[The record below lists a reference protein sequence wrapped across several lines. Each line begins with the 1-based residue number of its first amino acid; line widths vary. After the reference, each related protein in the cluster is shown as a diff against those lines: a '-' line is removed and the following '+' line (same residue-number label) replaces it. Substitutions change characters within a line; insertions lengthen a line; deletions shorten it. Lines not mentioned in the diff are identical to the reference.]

1 MKQLVDK
8 EIVIVAGPSA
18 SGKSHLLKQLMTKKT
33 NIFKD
38 TIYREL
44 NIDPQKPRSCIAI
57 GALAKLKKKKFEHSN
72 KLKKD
77 IIFIHFDTTSRRQKK
92 KRKILLSIAKN
103 CKSMKTLTIHTDFET
118 WRSRMERRVESH
130 SEKIPLN
137 NALEIYNL
145 SKYIPFFAKRRYNLS
160 YRNWDLLIKDIK
172 LDAQLSLKNDEI
184 PFKSK
189 SKFYN

>member
-18 SGKSHLLKQLMTKKT
+18 SGKSHLLKQLRTKKT
-33 NIFKD
+33 NTFKD
-38 TIYREL
+38 TIYRAL

-57 GALAKLKKKKFEHSN
+57 GALAKPKKKPQHAN
-72 KLKKD
+72 KLKTQV
-77 IIFIHFDTTSRRQKK
+77 IFIHFDTTSRRQNK

-103 CKSMKTLTIHTDFET
+103 CKNIKALTIHTDFET
-118 WRSRMERRVESH
+118 WRSRMKERVESN

-137 NALEIYNL
+137 NALEIYKL
-145 SKYIPFFAKRRYNLS
+145 SKYIPFFAKRRYNLT
-160 YRNWDLLIKDIK
+160 YQNWDLLIKEID
-172 LDAQLSLKNDEI
+172 LDAQLLLKNNEI

-189 SKFYN
+189 K

>member
-1 MKQLVDK
+1 MKQLVGK

-18 SGKSHLLKQLMTKKT
+18 SGKSHLLQQLMTKKT
-33 NIFKD
+33 NTFRD
-38 TIYREL
+38 TIYRAL

-57 GALAKLKKKKFEHSN
+57 GALEKLKKKPEHSN
-72 KLKKD
+72 KLKKE
-77 IIFIHFDTTSRRQKK
+77 IIFIHFDTTSLRQNK

-103 CKSMKTLTIHTDFET
+103 CKNIKALTLHTDFET
-118 WRSRMERRVESH
+118 WRSRMKERVESN

-145 SKYIPFFAKRRYNLS
+145 SKYIPFFARRRYDLI
-160 YRNWDLLIKDIK
+160 YQNWDLLIKDIG
-172 LDAQLSLKNDEI
+172 LDAQLLLKNDEI

-189 SKFYN
+189 IWDLQ

>member
-18 SGKSHLLKQLMTKKT
+18 SGKSHLLQQLMTKKKNT
-33 NIFKD
+33 FRD
-38 TIYREL
+38 TIYRAL

-57 GALAKLKKKKFEHSN
+57 GALAKPKKKKKSQHAN
-72 KLKKD
+72 KLKKQV
-77 IIFIHFDTTSRRQKK
+77 IFIHFDTTSRRQNK

-103 CKSMKTLTIHTDFET
+103 CKNIKALTIHTDFET
-118 WRSRMERRVESH
+118 WRSRMKERVESN

-137 NALEIYNL
+137 NAVEIYNL

-160 YRNWDLLIKDIK
+160 YQNWNLLIKDID
-172 LDAQLSLKNDEI
+172 LDAQILLKNDEI

-189 SKFYN
+189 K